1 MSVNN
6 KEAFVSLVLVIICVS
21 IVFYFPL
28 LIIWSLNN
36 LFNLEI
42 PYNWKTW
49 LSTYVLLTILNLG
62 RAGGQKETKLFWK

>member
-1 MSVNN
+1 MSVSN

-28 LIIWSLNN
+28 LFIWSLNN

-49 LSTYVLLTILNLG
+49 LSTYILLTILNLG
-62 RAGGQKETKLFWK
+62 KAGQKETKLFWK